1 MDEQQS
7 AEETLHEMRRELIET
22 RNLSIK
28 ADHALR
34 GLTTEMK
41 QLGRRLEAGER
52 RTALNSIASY
62 VLFAA
67 LSFAGMFL
75 FFRAAIERNEVDHRL
90 VEEKQEQNQRRL
102 ADLEAE
108 IERRRQSERESYAFL
123 ELLQSGRRDE
133 VVSGLPRSRGGLPTA
148 RRLSSSAGR
157 WTGRGRKLHRMPTA
171 RASRPQRR
179 RVGSGRAMPFSAR
192 SPMSSR
198 PPTPPTFGISWRSR
212 STISETGRQL
222 SPITRQPSTRARCR
236 GTTPSLRPI
245 IVPSVWSAPVET
257 VRAPSFSA
265 ALPNATTTIHGRRV
279 RCRRPRASSVAP
291 ADRPRRSRSR
301 GRAAARFTRLGAE
314 PPPTPDRR
322 PPFYD
327 RPRDSDGAHAR

>member
-7 AEETLHEMRRELIET
+7 AEESLHEMRRELIET

-133 VVSGLPRSRGGLPTA
+133 VVERFAAIQGRLTDRATLELFRREVDRTRQEVALDAYREGIKAAKAESWERARDALLRSLTHVEQATYTPNLRFQLAESLYHLRDWSAAEPHYAAVIESNTLSRNDTILATYHRGECLERSGRGGESAVVFRGFAQRYDYHPWAQSAVQKAASLE
-148 RRLSSSAGR
+148 RRAG
-157 WTGRGRKLHRMPTA
+157 
-171 RASRPQRR
+171 
-179 RVGSGRAMPFSAR
+179 GSN
-192 SPMSSR
+192 
-198 PPTPPTFGISWRSR
+198 
-212 STISETGRQL
+212 EKK
-222 SPITRQPSTRARCR
+222 
-236 GTTPSLRPI
+236 
-245 IVPSVWSAPVET
+245 
-257 VRAPSFSA
+257 
-265 ALPNATTTIHGRRV
+265 
-279 RCRRPRASSVAP
+279 
-291 ADRPRRSRSR
+291 
-301 GRAAARFTRLGAE
+301 
-314 PPPTPDRR
+314 
-322 PPFYD
+322 
-327 RPRDSDGAHAR
+327 